1 MITLHPIAMSCR
13 FAITPLLC
21 LGALTAAAAARPM
34 AHDGALPTGAYVLS
48 RAASARP
55 PIPFQFQLA
64 GSVVAGVV
72 DSARITLAAD
82 SSYTDKVTVRWT
94 KAPSLPI
101 PLPGFSAGPDPHTLS
116 GSGRYSVQGGTV
128 VLEPDDFMTRGFVRS
143 VQARTDSTGLTLTG
157 LTGGFAGAH
166 VGINAVFTRVR

>member
-1 MITLHPIAMSCR
+1 MSTR
-13 FAITPLLC
+13 FAIAPIFC
-21 LGALTAAAAARPM
+21 LGALTAAVTTARPAARD
-34 AHDGALPTGAYVLS
+34 AALPTGAYVLT

-64 GSVVAGVV
+64 GSMVAGVV

-101 PLPGFSAGPDPHTLS
+101 PLPGLSAGPDPHTLS
-116 GSGRYSVQGGTV
+116 GSGRYTVQGGK
-128 VLEPDDFMTRGFVRS
+128 VLLQPDDFITRGFVRS
-143 VQARTDSTGLTLTG
+143 VEARADSVGLTLTG
-157 LTGGFAGAH
+157 LSGGFAGSH
-166 VGINAVFTRVR
+166 VPVNAIFTHVR

>member
-1 MITLHPIAMSCR
+1 MSFR
-13 FAITPLLC
+13 FAIAPVLC
-21 LGALTAAAAARPM
+21 LGALTAAAATARPL
-34 AHDGALPTGAYVLS
+34 ARDAALPTGAYILS
-48 RAASARP
+48 SAAKARP

-94 KAPSLPI
+94 KAPALPI

-116 GSGRYSVQGGTV
+116 GTGRYVVQGGRV
-128 VLEPDDFMTRGFVRS
+128 VLEPDDFVTKGFVRS
-143 VQARTDSTGLTLTG
+143 VEARADSAGLTLTG
-157 LTGGFAGAH
+157 LSGGFAGSH
-166 VGINAVFTRVR
+166 VPVNALFTHVR

>member
-1 MITLHPIAMSCR
+1 MTLR
-13 FAITPLLC
+13 FAIIPLLC
-21 LGALTAAAAARPM
+21 GGALAAGTVRP
-34 AHDGALPTGAYVLS
+34 APRTDALPTGAYVLS

-101 PLPGFSAGPDPHTLS
+101 PLPGFSAGPDPHTLT
-116 GSGRYSVQGGTV
+116 GSGRYTVQGGAV
-128 VLEPDDFMTRGFVRS
+128 VLEPDDFVTKGFVRS

-157 LTGGFAGAH
+157 LTGGFAGSH
-166 VGINAVFTRVR
+166 VAINAVFTRVR

>member
-1 MITLHPIAMSCR
+1 MSYR
-13 FAITPLLC
+13 FAITPILC
-21 LGALTAAAAARPM
+21 LGALTAAAATARPA
-34 AHDGALPTGAYVLS
+34 AHDAPLPTGAYVLA

-94 KAPSLPI
+94 KAPALPI
-101 PLPGFSAGPDPHTLS
+101 PLPGFSAGPDPHTFT
-116 GSGRYSVQGGTV
+116 GSGRYVVQGGRV
-128 VLEPDDFMTRGFVRS
+128 VLQPDDFVTKGFVRS
-143 VQARTDSTGLTLTG
+143 VEAQSDSTGLTLTG
-157 LTGGFAGAH
+157 LSGGFAGSH
-166 VGINAVFTRVR
+166 VPVNALFTRVKG